1 MVETYAASDIVRS
14 SLLTLWTN
22 VAGFAPRL
30 IAAIIIFLVG
40 WIIAHLIGKLVWHIV
55 RGIRLDAGLSKVGF
69 KNAWERSGFALNT
82 PKFFYALVKWFIV
95 IGFLM
100 AATNILGLDEVTEFL
115 RTVVFY
121 LPHVFVAAI
130 IMLIGIMVAKFVEGS
145 VRASVRT
152 AGLAS
157 ANFLGSLSKWA
168 VVVFAFLIALSQL
181 KVAPEV
187 INILVMGLVAALA
200 LAFGLA
206 FGLGGTRHA
215 DEVLNHLKRKM
226 GDHQ

>member
-1 MVETYAASDIVRS
+1 MVETIAASDIVRS

-40 WIIAHLIGKLVWHIV
+40 WIVAHLLGKLVWHIV
-55 RGIRLDAGLSKVGF
+55 KGIHLDNALSRIGF
-69 KNAWERSGFALNT
+69 KQAWERSGFSLNT
-82 PKFFYALVKWFIV
+82 PKFFYSLVNWFVV

-100 AATNILGLDEVTEFL
+100 AATNILGLDEVSQFL
-115 RTVVFY
+115 ATVVFY

-130 IMLIGIMVAKFVEGS
+130 IMLIGIMVAKVIEGS
-145 VRASVRT
+145 VRASVRA

-157 ANFLGSLSKWA
+157 ANFLASLSRWS
-168 VVVFAFLIALSQL
+168 VLVFAFLIALSQL
-181 KVAPEV
+181 KVASEV

-200 LAFGLA
+200 LSFGLA
-206 FGLGGTRHA
+206 FGMGGVRHA
-215 DEVLNHLKRKM
+215 DEAIAHLKRRIE
-226 GDHQ
+226 G